1 MSVFEKPHPKTIFG
15 VFRGKVFWV
24 HFFGCCFR
32 GLGVQFFEWG
42 FRGAVFEPLGGQK
55 LPPLKTAP
63 KNRPFIKLLIDSLD
77 PYNKGTHFGMKY
89 ALNISVVKKEVV

>member
-1 MSVFEKPHPKTIFG
+1 MGIFFLG
-15 VFRGKVFWV
+15 AV
-24 HFFGCCFR
+24 
-32 GLGVQFFEWG
+32 LGVQFFEWG

-89 ALNISVVKKEVV
+89 A